1 MGKIKL
7 SRENEVALRTTL
19 SKYQVAKFNAMNE
32 NLLIRNGVA
41 YVSTNELHG
50 VLLTRS
56 RDDAKGIIRRYR
68 NILRNFL
75 IDADDLDQYDQ
86 SDDAGYVLPVGLY
99 ILLEQLAQDRPKRA
113 LDYRASIAL
122 LAYLVAGHPQL
133 VMASL
138 IQDKNLASAEQA
150 VMTQLKKKYSR
161 CQLSGRG
168 FGSGKEKHIHHIEP
182 RATAPALAAAEQ
194 NLLVVAGEVHDSY
207 HDWITQS
214 KGLVVSRASLRNFCR
229 LNGYSLDWDVQRTKH
244 A

>member
-7 SRENEVALRTTL
+7 NQDNEVALRTTL

-32 NLLIRNGVA
+32 NLLIKNGVA
-41 YVSTNELHG
+41 YVSLNELHG

-56 RDDAKGIIRRYR
+56 RDDAKEIIRQYR
-68 NILRNFL
+68 NILRTFL
-75 IDADDLDQYDQ
+75 IDADDLGQYDE
-86 SDDAGYVLPVGLY
+86 DGTGYVLPVGLY

-150 VMTQLKKKYSR
+150 VMTRLKRKYSR
-161 CQLSGRG
+161 CQLSGCGFTRG
-168 FGSGKEKHIHHIEP
+168 NEKHIHHIEP
-182 RATAPALAAAEQ
+182 RATAPALAADER
-194 NLLVVAGEVHDSY
+194 NLVVITGEVHDAY
-207 HDWITQS
+207 HEWITES
-214 KGLVVSRASLRNFCR
+214 KVAVSRASLRNFCR
-229 LNGYSLDWDVQRTKH
+229 LNNYRLDWDT
-244 A
+244 